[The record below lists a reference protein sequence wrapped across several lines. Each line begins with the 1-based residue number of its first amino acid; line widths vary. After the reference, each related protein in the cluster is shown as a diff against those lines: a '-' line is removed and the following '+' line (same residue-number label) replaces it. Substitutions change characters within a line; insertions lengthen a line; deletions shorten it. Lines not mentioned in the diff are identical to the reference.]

1 MAVNAGT
8 GAIRELPSIA
18 PSQAPREAAPPLD
31 RRQLIN
37 RCLGRIELAERLI
50 ASFQTRFPNE
60 AGQIE
65 RALAEGDEPNLV
77 RLIHQLKGAAAN
89 VSAPALHAL
98 LTTMEHSARNGDR
111 PAVVESMSG
120 LYRAWDQFQLFL
132 EAGATSP
139 AASSAKT

>member
-1 MAVNAGT
+1 MAANVSI
-8 GAIRELPSIA
+8 GAIRELPSLA
-18 PSQAPREAAPPLD
+18 PSPTVREPAPPLD

-50 ASFQTRFPNE
+50 TSFQTRFPNE

-65 RALAEGDEPNLV
+65 RCLAEGDEQNLV

-98 LTTMEHSARNGDR
+98 LTKMEQSAREGNR
-111 PAVVESMSG
+111 QAVVEAMSE
-120 LYRAWDQFQLFL
+120 LYGAWEHLKRFL
-132 EAGATSP
+132 TSGESSSP
-139 AASSAKT
+139 ASKPVA

>member
-1 MAVNAGT
+1 MAANAGT
-8 GAIRELPSIA
+8 GAIRELPSLA
-18 PSQAPREAAPPLD
+18 PPPSREAPPPLD

-50 ASFQTRFPNE
+50 TSFQTRFPNE

-65 RALAEGDEPNLV
+65 SALAAGDEPSLV

-89 VSAPALHAL
+89 VSAPALHSL

-111 PAVVESMSG
+111 TAVVESMSE
-120 LYRAWDQFQLFL
+120 LYVAWDEFKAFL
-132 EAGATSP
+132 ESGAASP
-139 AASSAKT
+139 AASIAQA

>member
-1 MAVNAGT
+1 MAANA
-8 GAIRELPSIA
+8 GAIRELASVALPA
-18 PSQAPREAAPPLD
+18 APREPSPPLD

-65 RALAEGDEPNLV
+65 RALSEGDEPNLI
-77 RLIHQLKGAAAN
+77 RLIHQLKGASAN
-89 VSAPALHAL
+89 VSAPMLHAL
-98 LTTMEHSARNGDR
+98 LTRMEQSARGGDR
-111 PAVVESMSG
+111 QAVAASMSE
-120 LYRAWDQFQLFL
+120 LYDAWDQLKHYL

-139 AASSAKT
+139 AAVTA

>member
-1 MAVNAGT
+1 MAANAGT
-8 GAIRELPSIA
+8 GAIRELPSLA
-18 PSQAPREAAPPLD
+18 PSPAPREPAPPLD

-89 VSAPALHAL
+89 VSAPILHGL
-98 LTTMEHSARNGDR
+98 LTTMEQSARNGDR

-120 LYRAWDQFQLFL
+120 LYRAWEEFKRFL
-132 EAGATSP
+132 EVGATSP
-139 AASSAKT
+139 TAPSAKP

>member
-1 MAVNAGT
+1 MAANAGT
-8 GAIRELPSIA
+8 GAIRELPSLA
-18 PSQAPREAAPPLD
+18 PPPREAPPPLD

-50 ASFQTRFPNE
+50 VSFQTRFPNE

-77 RLIHQLKGAAAN
+77 RLVHQLKGAAAN
-89 VSAPALHAL
+89 VSAPILHGL

-111 PAVVESMSG
+111 SAVVESMSE
-120 LYRAWDQFQLFL
+120 LYGAWDQFKRFL
-132 EAGATSP
+132 EAGAMSP
-139 AASSAKT
+139 AASSVKP